1 MPRPAVTSAE
11 AEYATLQDAL
21 QFYTPPCAGDDRY
34 TADELDEAARAEL
47 SAGCDLCNIRP
58 LCRAYAQSARPK
70 GGFWAGKRYSNNPP
84 ARTGTKEKE

>member
-34 TADELDEAARAEL
+34 TADELDDATLAEL
-47 SAGCDLCNIRP
+47 GTGCDLCHISG
-58 LCRAYAQSARPK
+58 LCRAYATAAKPDA
-70 GGFWAGKRYSNNPP
+70 GYWAGRRYPTTK
-84 ARTGTKEKE
+84 ARYFKEDQ